1 MWILELAKVED
12 GGSSEHTFSD
22 NCYDT
27 ASGCP
32 RDKAL
37 PAVAKRHSFCTT
49 STQLFLIQGSKLFT
63 AIHSYSQLFSFPRL
77 FTAVPDSQLNIRI
90 SVRLCSTKHGPT
102 RP

>member
-1 MWILELAKVED
+1 MAVDLNTLFQ
-12 GGSSEHTFSD
+12 T
-22 NCYDT
+22 T
-27 ASGCP
+27 AMTS
-32 RDKAL
+32 

-49 STQLFLIQGSKLFT
+49 SNQLFSIQKSKPFT